1 MELKNLVPLI
11 EAVSGNKVV
20 ELYNENGLAIRIMGN
35 NSNEVSNDEIRPSVT
50 PSQEVSITA
59 PILGTLYLSQTP
71 DSEPFV
77 SVGDTVEPGDTLF
90 IIEAMKM
97 FNEIKATHRGTIT
110 QIIGA
115 NDTLVEYGQEVM
127 RLCES

>member
-20 ELYNENGLAIRIMGN
+20 ELYYENGLAIRIMGS
-35 NSNEVSNDEIRPSVT
+35 NSSNSNDEIRPSVT

-97 FNEIKATHRGTIT
+97 FNEIKATQAGTIT